1 MAVNNNITTIPA
13 SRVPITDER
22 TGLISREWY
31 RYLNNQY
38 TKTNQSANAVTPGD
52 YGAIGDGA
60 VDDSASI
67 QAALDSGFDVYLP
80 PGRIYAIG
88 TTLTMSTPNQSFG
101 GPGVLRIVGAING
114 LELISPTATIVTGIQ
129 LDLTFNSPTQTSG
142 WAVYINNSS
151 RVKINKLNIISGFGG
166 LYVQQANWVVVDFMW
181 ASLTGPGVKW
191 YGNDSTRSDLLIL
204 NSVVVDTGDTY
215 YGMDWDGNCHS
226 LTVKY
231 LGIVGGKGM
240 IIRNTGGTTTFPAI
254 GRIGQVEV
262 DYSTGIGVE
271 IQAGLDYDFV
281 MPYVLGAASDGF
293 RIAATINAYE
303 VRITGGK
310 SIGNGGYGINNLGGV
325 LLYAGD
331 TSLYSNGLGEI
342 NGSVWNKTPR
352 QAIDDEFYLTTN
364 GGSPQISFAPTD
376 YLAYNR
382 TANELNLQI
391 GGTGTVTFSAS
402 ATQSYVPVYATGLRL
417 LGSTTGYTGFS
428 PSASGPSVTYTLPT
442 AIGTSNQVLSTDGSN
457 NLFWAST
464 GGGVTSVTA
473 SSPVNSSG
481 GATPN
486 ITVNATS
493 GNTPLYL
500 VQRNASG
507 DFSANYITATG
518 FYVDTYYYA
527 QLSSGNPNLVFDNTD
542 YLAYDRTANQY
553 NFQIAGSG
561 IFSLSA
567 TATQTYKPLRLMGST
582 SGYVGFTVPA
592 SAGSTTY
599 TLPNADGT
607 VNQVLSTNG
616 AGTLSWATVS
626 GGGGVTSVTA
636 TSPVN
641 SSGGATPNITVNATS
656 GNTPLYLVQRNG
668 SGDFSGNFITAVGF
682 YADATYYMQMSGAS
696 PNLVFDTNDYLAYDR
711 TSNQYNFQIAGNGIF
726 SLSATATQTY
736 TPLRLMGSSSGY
748 VGFTVPATAGST
760 TYSWPTS
767 PVNGYFLQTDGSG
780 NLSWAAASSGGVTSV
795 GATSPVNS
803 SGGTTPTISVNAS
816 SSNTASYLVQRDG
829 AGDFSSRYITATG
842 FYADAT
848 YYMQMSGADPNL
860 VFDTNDYLSYDRT
873 NNQYNFQIAGNGIF
887 SMSATAIQAYKP
899 IRILGSSSGY
909 VGLTVPAAAGG
920 TTYTLP
926 SSDGSNGQFLKTDGS
941 GGLTW
946 ASGNAGT
953 VTSVTASS
961 PVASSGGAAPN
972 ITISQATSSTDGYLS
987 STDWNTFNNKQA
999 AGTYVT
1005 SVGATGPVVSS
1016 GGTTPT
1022 ISVNAAS
1029 ANTSNYLVQRDGS
1042 GNFTAGTIT
1051 AAQYTVGSNYYL
1063 TFSGANPIQVW
1074 NSSSY
1079 FSYDRTN
1086 DQLNS
1091 VIAGNGVFVLA
1102 STYAQSLKP
1111 LVLPQYTVATLP
1123 TGIQGAMAYVTD
1135 ALTPLYN
1142 TTVVGGGSSVVRVF
1156 FDGTSWKT

>member
-13 SRVPITDER
+13 SRVPLTDER
-22 TGLISREWY
+22 TKLISREWY
-31 RYLNNQY
+31 RFFNNQY

-52 YGAIGDGA
+52 YGAVGDGA

-101 GPGVLRIVGAING
+101 GPGVLRIAGAING

-129 LDLTFNSPTQTSG
+129 LDLTFDSPTQTAG
-142 WAVYINNSS
+142 WAVYIDNSS
-151 RVKINKLNIISGFGG
+151 RVKINKLNIIRGFGG

-204 NSVVVDTGDTY
+204 NAVVLDTGDAY
-215 YGMDWDGNCHS
+215 YGMEWDGNCHS

-231 LGIVGGKGM
+231 LGIIGGKGM
-240 IIRNTGGTTTFPAI
+240 IIRNSDGVTTFPAI

-281 MPYVLGAASDGF
+281 MPYVLGAVSDGF
-293 RIAATINAYE
+293 RIGAAINAYE

-325 LLYAGD
+325 LLYSGN

-342 NGSVWNKTPR
+342 NGSVWNKSPR
-352 QAIDDEFYLTTN
+352 QAIDDDFYLTTSSN
-364 GGSPQISFAPTD
+364 NPQIVFAPTD
-376 YLAYNR
+376 FLSYNR

-391 GGTGTVTFSAS
+391 GGTGTATFSAA

-417 LGSTTGYTGFS
+417 LGSTTGYTAFS
-428 PSASGPSVTYTLPT
+428 PAASGPSVTYTLPT

-457 NLFWAST
+457 NLFWASVSG
-464 GGGVTSVTA
+464 GGGVTSVGVT
-473 SSPVNSSG
+473 SPVVNTGTSTAPVIG
-481 GATPN
+481 
-486 ITVNATS
+486 VNATS
-493 GNTPLYL
+493 ANTPLYL
-500 VQRNASG
+500 VQRNGSG
-507 DFSANYITATG
+507 DFSANYITANG

-527 QLSSGNPNLVFDNTD
+527 QLSSGNPNLSFDNND

-553 NFQIAGSG
+553 NFQIAGNG

-592 SAGSTTY
+592 TAGSTTY

-616 AGTLSWATVS
+616 SGTLSWATVS
-626 GGGGVTSVTA
+626 GGGGVTSVGVTA
-636 TSPVN
+636 PVIN
-641 SSGGATPNITVNATS
+641 TGSSSAPVIAVNAS
-656 GNTPLYLVQRNG
+656 SANTVSYLVQRDA
-668 SGDFSGNFITAVGF
+668 SGDFSSRYITATGF

-696 PNLVFDTNDYLAYDR
+696 PNLVFDTNDYLA
-711 TSNQYNFQIAGNGIF
+711 
-726 SLSATATQTY
+726 
-736 TPLRLMGSSSGY
+736 
-748 VGFTVPATAGST
+748 
-760 TYSWPTS
+760 
-767 PVNGYFLQTDGSG
+767 
-780 NLSWAAASSGGVTSV
+780 
-795 GATSPVNS
+795 
-803 SGGTTPTISVNAS
+803 
-816 SSNTASYLVQRDG
+816 
-829 AGDFSSRYITATG
+829 
-842 FYADAT
+842 
-848 YYMQMSGADPNL
+848 
-860 VFDTNDYLSYDRT
+860 YDRT

-953 VTSVTASS
+953 VTSVGAVAPLNASGTSVVTISLPQASS
-961 PVASSGGAAPN
+961 VAS
-972 ITISQATSSTDGYLS
+972 GYLT

-1005 SVGATGPVVSS
+1005 SVGATSPVVSS
-1016 GGTTPT
+1016 GGTTPS

-1029 ANTSNYLVQRDGS
+1029 ANTANYLVQRDGS

-1051 AAQYTVGSNYYL
+1051 ATQYTVGTNYYL
-1063 TFSGANPIQVW
+1063 NFSGANPQQVW
-1074 NSSSY
+1074 SASSY

-1091 VIAGNGVFVLA
+1091 IIAGNGVFKLA

-1111 LVLPQYTVATLP
+1111 FILPAYTVATLP
-1123 TGIQGAMAYVTD
+1123 SGIQGATAYVTD
-1135 ALTPLYN
+1135 ALSPAYN

>member
-13 SRVPITDER
+13 SRVPLTDER
-22 TGLISREWY
+22 TKLISREWY
-31 RYLNNQY
+31 RFFNNQY

-101 GPGVLRIVGAING
+101 GPGVLRIAGAING
-114 LELISPTATIVTGIQ
+114 VELISPTATIVTGIQ
-129 LDLTFNSPTQTSG
+129 LDLTFDSPTQTAG
-142 WAVYINNSS
+142 WAVYIQNSS
-151 RVKINKLNIISGFGG
+151 RVKINKLNIIRGFGG

-204 NSVVVDTGDTY
+204 NAVVLDTGDAY
-215 YGMDWDGNCHS
+215 YGMEWDGNCHS

-231 LGIVGGKGM
+231 LGIIGGKGM
-240 IIRNTGGTTTFPAI
+240 IIRNSDGVTTFPAI

-281 MPYVLGAASDGF
+281 MPYVLGAVSDGF
-293 RIAATINAYE
+293 RIGAAINAYE

-325 LLYAGD
+325 LLYSGN

-342 NGSVWNKTPR
+342 NGSVWNKSPR
-352 QAIDDEFYLTTN
+352 QAIDDDFYLTTSSN
-364 GGSPQISFAPTD
+364 NPQIVFAPTD
-376 YLAYNR
+376 FLSYNR

-391 GGTGTVTFSAS
+391 GGTGTATFSAA

-417 LGSTTGYTGFS
+417 LGSTTGYTAFL
-428 PSASGPSVTYTLPT
+428 PAASGPSVTYTLPT
-442 AIGTSNQVLSTDGSN
+442 AIGTSNQVLSTNGSN
-457 NLFWAST
+457 NLFWASVSG
-464 GGGVTSVTA
+464 GGGVTSVGVT
-473 SSPVNSSG
+473 SPVVNTGTSTAPVIG
-481 GATPN
+481 
-486 ITVNATS
+486 VNATS
-493 GNTPLYL
+493 ANTPLYL
-500 VQRNASG
+500 VQRNGSG
-507 DFSANYITATG
+507 DFSANYITANG

-527 QLSSGNPNLVFDNTD
+527 QLSSGNPNLSFDNND

-592 SAGSTTY
+592 TAGSTTY

-616 AGTLSWATVS
+616 SGTLSWATVS
-626 GGGGVTSVTA
+626 GGGGVTSVGVTA
-636 TSPVN
+636 PVIN
-641 SSGGATPNITVNATS
+641 TGSSSAPVIAVNAS
-656 GNTPLYLVQRNG
+656 SANTVSYLVQRDA
-668 SGDFSGNFITAVGF
+668 SGDFSSRYITATGF

-696 PNLVFDTNDYLAYDR
+696 PNLVFDTNDYLA
-711 TSNQYNFQIAGNGIF
+711 
-726 SLSATATQTY
+726 
-736 TPLRLMGSSSGY
+736 
-748 VGFTVPATAGST
+748 
-760 TYSWPTS
+760 
-767 PVNGYFLQTDGSG
+767 
-780 NLSWAAASSGGVTSV
+780 
-795 GATSPVNS
+795 
-803 SGGTTPTISVNAS
+803 
-816 SSNTASYLVQRDG
+816 
-829 AGDFSSRYITATG
+829 
-842 FYADAT
+842 
-848 YYMQMSGADPNL
+848 
-860 VFDTNDYLSYDRT
+860 YDRT

-899 IRILGSSSGY
+899 IRILGSTSGY

-953 VTSVTASS
+953 VTSVGAVAPLNASGTSVVTISLPQASS
-961 PVASSGGAAPN
+961 VAS
-972 ITISQATSSTDGYLS
+972 GYLT

-1005 SVGATGPVVSS
+1005 SVGATSPVISS
-1016 GGTTPT
+1016 GGTTPS

-1029 ANTSNYLVQRDGS
+1029 ANTANYLVQRDGS
-1042 GNFTAGTIT
+1042 GNFTAGTVT
-1051 AAQYTVGSNYYL
+1051 ATQFTIGTNYYL
-1063 TFSGANPIQVW
+1063 NFSGANPQQVW
-1074 NSSSY
+1074 SASSY

-1091 VIAGNGVFVLA
+1091 IISGAGVFKLA

-1111 LVLPQYTVATLP
+1111 FILPAYTVATLP
-1123 TGIQGAMAYVTD
+1123 SGIQGATAYVTD
-1135 ALTPLYN
+1135 ALSPAYN

>member
-1 MAVNNNITTIPA
+1 MAVTNNTTTIPS
-13 SRVPITDER
+13 SRVPLTDDR
-22 TGLISREWY
+22 TGLIAREWY

-38 TKTNQSANAVTPGD
+38 TKTSQNANAVTPGD
-52 YGAIGDGA
+52 YGAVGDGA

-80 PGRIYAIG
+80 PGRVYAIG

-142 WAVYINNSS
+142 WAVYIDNSS

-204 NSVVVDTGDTY
+204 NAVVVDPGDTY

-231 LGIVGGKGM
+231 LGIIGGKGM
-240 IIRNTGGTTTFPAI
+240 IIRNTGGVTTFPAI

-352 QAIDDEFYLTTN
+352 QAIDDDFYLTTSSN
-364 GGSPQISFAPTD
+364 SPQIVFAPTD
-376 YLAYNR
+376 FLSYNR

-391 GGTGTVTFSAS
+391 GGTGTATFSAA

-428 PSASGPSVTYTLPT
+428 PSATGPSVTYTLPT

-457 NLFWAST
+457 NLFWATVSG

-473 SSPVNSSG
+473 TSPVNSSG

-553 NFQIAGSG
+553 NFQIAG
-561 IFSLSA
+561 
-567 TATQTYKPLRLMGST
+567 
-582 SGYVGFTVPA
+582 
-592 SAGSTTY
+592 
-599 TLPNADGT
+599 
-607 VNQVLSTNG
+607 
-616 AGTLSWATVS
+616 
-626 GGGGVTSVTA
+626 
-636 TSPVN
+636 
-641 SSGGATPNITVNATS
+641 
-656 GNTPLYLVQRNG
+656 
-668 SGDFSGNFITAVGF
+668 
-682 YADATYYMQMSGAS
+682 
-696 PNLVFDTNDYLAYDR
+696 
-711 TSNQYNFQIAGNGIF
+711 NGIF

-767 PVNGYFLQTDGSG
+767 PTNGYFLQTDGSG
-780 NLSWAAASSGGVTSV
+780 NLSWQPVSSGGVTSV

-816 SSNTASYLVQRDG
+816 SSNTASYLVQRD
-829 AGDFSSRYITATG
+829 ASGDFSSRYITATG

-848 YYMQMSGADPNL
+848 YYMQMSGANPNL
-860 VFDTNDYLSYDRT
+860 VFDTNDYLAYDRT
-873 NNQYNFQIAGNGIF
+873 NNSYNFQIAGNGIF
-887 SMSATAIQAYKP
+887 K
-899 IRILGSSSGY
+899 
-909 VGLTVPAAAGG
+909 
-920 TTYTLP
+920 
-926 SSDGSNGQFLKTDGS
+926 
-941 GGLTW
+941 
-946 ASGNAGT
+946 
-953 VTSVTASS
+953 VT
-961 PVASSGGAAPN
+961 P
-972 ITISQATSSTDGYLS
+972 
-987 STDWNTFNNKQA
+987 
-999 AGTYVT
+999 
-1005 SVGATGPVVSS
+1005 
-1016 GGTTPT
+1016 
-1022 ISVNAAS
+1022 
-1029 ANTSNYLVQRDGS
+1029 
-1042 GNFTAGTIT
+1042 
-1051 AAQYTVGSNYYL
+1051 
-1063 TFSGANPIQVW
+1063 
-1074 NSSSY
+1074 
-1079 FSYDRTN
+1079 
-1086 DQLNS
+1086 
-1091 VIAGNGVFVLA
+1091 
-1102 STYAQSLKP
+1102 TYAQSLQP
-1111 LVLPQYTVATLP
+1111 FVLAAYTVATLP

-1135 ALTPLYN
+1135 ALAPAYN

>member
-13 SRVPITDER
+13 SRVPLTDER
-22 TGLISREWY
+22 TKLISREWY
-31 RYLNNQY
+31 RFFNNQY

-52 YGAIGDGA
+52 YGAVGDGA

-101 GPGVLRIVGAING
+101 GPGVLRIAGAING

-129 LDLTFNSPTQTSG
+129 LDLTFDSPTQTAG

-151 RVKINKLNIISGFGG
+151 RVKINKLNIIRGFGG

-204 NSVVVDTGDTY
+204 NAVVLDTGDTY

-231 LGIVGGKGM
+231 LGIIGGKGM
-240 IIRNTGGTTTFPAI
+240 IIRNSDGVTTFPAI

-325 LLYAGD
+325 LLYSGN

-352 QAIDDEFYLTTN
+352 QAIDDDFYLTTSSN
-364 GGSPQISFAPTD
+364 NPQIVFAPTD
-376 YLAYNR
+376 FLSYNR
-382 TANELNLQI
+382 ASNELNLQI
-391 GGTGTVTFSAS
+391 GGTGTVTFSGS

-428 PSASGPSVTYTLPT
+428 PAASGPSVTYTLPT

-457 NLFWAST
+457 NLFWASVSG
-464 GGGVTSVTA
+464 GGGVTSVGVT
-473 SSPVNSSG
+473 SPVVNTGTST
-481 GATPN
+481 APV
-486 ITVNATS
+486 IAVNATS
-493 GNTPLYL
+493 ANTALYL
-500 VQRNASG
+500 VQRNGSG
-507 DFSANYITATG
+507 DFSANYITANG

-527 QLSSGNPNLVFDNTD
+527 QLSSGNPNLSFDNND

-567 TATQTYKPLRLMGST
+567 TATQTYAPLRLMGST

-592 SAGSTTY
+592 AAGSTTY

-616 AGTLSWATVS
+616 SGTLSWATVS
-626 GGGGVTSVTA
+626 GGGGVTSVGVTA
-636 TSPVN
+636 PVIN
-641 SSGGATPNITVNATS
+641 TGSSSAPVIAVNAS
-656 GNTPLYLVQRNG
+656 SANTASYLVQRDA
-668 SGDFSGNFITAVGF
+668 SGDFSSRYITATGF

-711 TSNQYNFQIAGNGIF
+711 T
-726 SLSATATQTY
+726 T
-736 TPLRLMGSSSGY
+736 
-748 VGFTVPATAGST
+748 
-760 TYSWPTS
+760 
-767 PVNGYFLQTDGSG
+767 
-780 NLSWAAASSGGVTSV
+780 
-795 GATSPVNS
+795 
-803 SGGTTPTISVNAS
+803 
-816 SSNTASYLVQRDG
+816 
-829 AGDFSSRYITATG
+829 
-842 FYADAT
+842 
-848 YYMQMSGADPNL
+848 
-860 VFDTNDYLSYDRT
+860 
-873 NNQYNFQIAGNGIF
+873 NQYNFQIAGNGIF

-899 IRILGSSSGY
+899 IRILGSTSGY

-926 SSDGSNGQFLKTDGS
+926 SADGSNGQFLKTDGS

-953 VTSVTASS
+953 VTSVGAVGPLNASGTSVVTISLPQASS
-961 PVASSGGAAPN
+961 VASGYLTATDWTTFNSKGTVTSVTATSPIASSGGATPN
-972 ITISQATSSTDGYLS
+972 ITISQATSSTNGYLS

-1005 SVGATGPVVSS
+1005 SVGATSPVVSS
-1016 GGTTPT
+1016 GGTTPS

-1029 ANTSNYLVQRDGS
+1029 ANTANYLVQRDAS

-1051 AAQYTVGSNYYL
+1051 ATQYTVGTNYYL
-1063 TFSGANPIQVW
+1063 NFSGANPQQVW
-1074 NSSSY
+1074 SASSY

-1091 VIAGNGVFVLA
+1091 IISGAGVFKLA

-1123 TGIQGAMAYVTD
+1123 SGIQGATAYVTD
-1135 ALTPLYN
+1135 ASAPAYN